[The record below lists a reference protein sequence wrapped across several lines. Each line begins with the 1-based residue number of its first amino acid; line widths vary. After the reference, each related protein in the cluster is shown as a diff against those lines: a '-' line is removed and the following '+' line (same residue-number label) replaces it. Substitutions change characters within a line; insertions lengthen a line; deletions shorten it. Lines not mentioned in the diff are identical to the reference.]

1 MQMRWSSSL
10 LSSER
15 LLMLLIKSAA
25 QSTLAFKH
33 ASENEFILSRD
44 RGALGSTI
52 PGATTSL
59 PLLLL
64 TEDGSAK
71 TGTTFE
77 LPRELPFDFFTLE

>member
-1 MQMRWSSSL
+1 
-10 LSSER
+10 
-15 LLMLLIKSAA
+15 MLLIKSAA
-25 QSTLAFKH
+25 RSTLAFKH

-44 RGALGSTI
+44 RGALGSMI

>member
-1 MQMRWSSSL
+1 
-10 LSSER
+10 
-15 LLMLLIKSAA
+15 MLLIKSAA